1 MTRPGICC
9 ALCLALFLFCVWL
22 GPPTQP
28 EDTLLENAQ
37 PVEDFQMERGEIRSR
52 VLHELAL
59 IIENEQEEESIRRE
73 AAQRRMVILARM
85 EQEACLET
93 VLGYMGYAKCAVCIG
108 EEDVYAAI
116 GGFRQEDLAP
126 VLEAILRQTGR
137 KAENVRIIPV

>member
-22 GPPTQP
+22 GPPMQP
-28 EDTLLENAQ
+28 ENVQ
-37 PVEDFQMERGEIRSR
+37 QMEDFLMDRGRMRSR
-52 VLHELAL
+52 VLRELAQ
-59 IIENEQEEESIRRE
+59 IIANEEEEEFIRRE
-73 AAQRRMVILARM
+73 AAQRRMIMLARM

-116 GGFRQEDLAP
+116 DGFRQEDLAP